1 MKLILACCNIKNIV
15 IFKTYTEIKIIYD
28 FIRFE
33 IHLPAVVAVDG
44 VPVFNVVVT
53 IVLVVGV
60 IPVIAVIKVH
70 IELNYYLRNKFR
82 INLYERKYELLLPL
96 PSVRSEIGFVET
108 LKSPRPAISTFSY
121 PAPTVVISLSAL
133 IATSSIVACI

>member
-15 IFKTYTEIKIIYD
+15 IFKTYTEIKIPLIYD

-70 IELNYYLRNKFR
+70 IELNYYLRNKL
-82 INLYERKYELLLPL
+82 IYMSVNMSCYYLYR
-96 PSVRSEIGFVET
+96 RFA
-108 LKSPRPAISTFSY
+108 PRLAS
-121 PAPTVVISLSAL
+121 
-133 IATSSIVACI
+133 

>member
-1 MKLILACCNIKNIV
+1 MPIVALKVKSRSRLTYILHNYRMV
-15 IFKTYTEIKIIYD
+15 FLIYD

-44 VPVFNVVVT
+44 VSVFNVVVT

-70 IELNYYLRNKFR
+70 IELNYCLRNQFR
-82 INLYERKYELLLPL
+82 I
-96 PSVRSEIGFVET
+96 FM
-108 LKSPRPAISTFSY
+108 ISN
-121 PAPTVVISLSAL
+121 
-133 IATSSIVACI
+133 